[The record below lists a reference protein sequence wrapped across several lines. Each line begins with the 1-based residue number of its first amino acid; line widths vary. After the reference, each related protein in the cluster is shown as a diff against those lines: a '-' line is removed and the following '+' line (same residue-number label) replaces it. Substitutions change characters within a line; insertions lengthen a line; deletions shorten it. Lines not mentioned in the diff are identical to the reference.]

1 MRQCVLDLMTL
12 NHRVPRFEPWCAHQ
26 VLQAPFETRR
36 LKRLFKRCFCQSGEQ
51 PNLDDNVIGFVAPT
65 SKAVLAEQSIW
76 STETLSPPD
85 LEQTPLAVAGSCALR
100 PRRGIAECAGAS
112 HQEVTTKARA
122 QLERLADLYATPTRE
137 AELIAIF
144 KEAIRLEAD
153 SWKVSWRAGQCVE

>member
-76 STETLSPPD
+76 STETLSPAVLNKPPGSRWLATSSTRD
-85 LEQTPLAVAGSCALR
+85 RRVYRRFALEHPSLKLTRIRRDKGSFGILGAR
-100 PRRGIAECAGAS
+100 SRR
-112 HQEVTTKARA
+112 
-122 QLERLADLYATPTRE
+122 
-137 AELIAIF
+137 
-144 KEAIRLEAD
+144 
-153 SWKVSWRAGQCVE
+153 